1 MFWKVFRLA
10 PAAVLVYPLLVPISW
25 LMTLLSYAMSPI
37 IAGISMAT
45 GSNQV
50 PWLGW
55 LYTHDAS
62 LDGGI
67 EQSKDG
73 YDPAAKGFKLW
84 WQRVCWVCRNP
95 AYGFVAGPLGFSAEA
110 SALIFESGEPYPPV
124 KHWTVIEL
132 KGGRRIFGYR
142 NGGKW
147 FGWKHTA
154 IAGRYQLKSKPF

>member
-1 MFWKVFRLA
+1 MFRQVFKLA
-10 PAAVLVYPLLVPISW
+10 PRSVLVYPFLCLCAW
-25 LMTLLSYAMSPI
+25 FMTLVAWVLSPI

-45 GSNQV
+45 GKNVV

-67 EQSKDG
+67 EQTKDG

-110 SALIFESGEPYPPV
+110 SALIFESGSPYPPV

-147 FGWKHTA
+147 FGWKHTP

>member
-1 MFWKVFRLA
+1 MLWKVFRLA
-10 PAAVLVYPLLVPISW
+10 PVSVAVYPLLVPISW
-25 LMTLLSYAMSPI
+25 LMTLLSYVMSPI

-55 LYTHDAS
+55 FYTHDAS

-73 YDPAAKGFKLW
+73 YDPAAKGLKLW

-110 SALIFESGEPYPPV
+110 SALIFETGSPYPPV

-147 FGWKHTA
+147 FGWKHTP
-154 IAGRYQLKSKPF
+154 IAGRHQLKSKPF